1 MKNINRLI
9 KIMVICL
16 AAVILC
22 RANDSVREKLHDEE
36 SVSGILTSSSSFS
49 GCTGF
54 SFTAHALQCAVPQN
68 SVSANSLRTS
78 YQSQRQNTH
87 KTTRTG
93 FTMIKAGK
101 SMNES
106 STLLFLK
113 SIVNYPSGMSEDT
126 HRLISLGKLII

>member
-1 MKNINRLI
+1 MKNLLI
-9 KIMVICL
+9 RIMVICL

-22 RANDSVREKLHDEE
+22 MANDFVREKIHDE
-36 SVSGILTSSSSFS
+36 VSISGTLTSSSSFV
-49 GCTGF
+49 GCTEA
-54 SFTAHALQCAVPQN
+54 SFTAYALQCGVPQN
-68 SVSANSLRTS
+68 SISANSLRTS
-78 YQSQRQNTH
+78 CQTQRQNTN

-106 STLLFLK
+106 SALLFLK
-113 SIVNYPSGMSEDT
+113 SIVDYPSGINESN